1 MVKVQ
6 TTLVASPGFEP
17 AGASRV
23 APNSESRYAPDTNKL
38 DFLRCGHLEY
48 ELLAHVELSR

>member
-1 MVKVQ
+1 
-6 TTLVASPGFEP
+6 VAGVITGFEP

-48 ELLAHVELSR
+48 ELVAHVELSR